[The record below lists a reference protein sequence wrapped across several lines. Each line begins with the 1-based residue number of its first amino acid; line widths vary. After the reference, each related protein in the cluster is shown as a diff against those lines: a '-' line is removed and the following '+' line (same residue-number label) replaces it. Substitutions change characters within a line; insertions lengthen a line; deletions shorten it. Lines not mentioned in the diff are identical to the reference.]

1 MNVPLID
8 YRTIKLGYKY
18 SFYCHNLKTHTK
30 KRNTMVSKCLQLS
43 YHLNIK
49 NALKNLKGAHEP
61 LLLSVAELFPFF
73 QKSRFKVFLITDI
86 TSYAEAGSS
95 FPKIKVQ

>member
-1 MNVPLID
+1 MNLE
-8 YRTIKLGYKY
+8 
-18 SFYCHNLKTHTK
+18 
-30 KRNTMVSKCLQLS
+30 
-43 YHLNIK
+43 
-49 NALKNLKGAHEP
+49 GAHEP

-95 FPKIKVQ
+95 FPKIKVP